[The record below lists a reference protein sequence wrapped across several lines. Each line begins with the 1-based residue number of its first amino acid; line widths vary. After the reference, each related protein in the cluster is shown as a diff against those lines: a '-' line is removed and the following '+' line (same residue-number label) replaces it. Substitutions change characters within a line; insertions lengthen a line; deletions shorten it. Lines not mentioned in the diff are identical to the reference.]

1 MTNNEAK
8 LQIAL
13 VASNVLKVIGINNSD
28 FDLEPWQRLRLAEND
43 IETALLIAEKLVDLA
58 NPVSAGLENLEVDE

>member
-28 FDLEPWQRLRLAEND
+28 SDLEPWQRLRLAEND

-58 NPVSAGLENLEVDE
+58 NPVSAALENLEIDQ

>member
-28 FDLEPWQRLRLAEND
+28 SDLEPWQRLRLAEND

-58 NPVSAGLENLEVDE
+58 NPVSAALENLEIDP